1 MISTTLFPGRYV
13 QGANSI
19 QRIGAELSRF
29 GQKVFA
35 ICTPF
40 VFEKTL
46 PNLQSDIQKIVQF
59 NVEKFN
65 RECSDEEIDRL
76 SSMAEKHKAEV
87 IAGIGYWSI
96 GYFRLRPDEDGGID
110 LCGRRDYSQ

>member
-13 QGANSI
+13 QGTDSI
-19 QRIGAELSRF
+19 QRLYTELSRF
-29 GQKVFA
+29 GKKAFA

-40 VFEKTL
+40 VFEKRL
-46 PNLQSDIQKIVQF
+46 PVLQNDIQKFVQF

-76 SSMAEKHKAEV
+76 SSIAEKHKSEV
-87 IAGIGYWSI
+87 VPERKSI
-96 GYFRLRPDEDGGID
+96 KHIKNNRLCLFFKTKI
-110 LCGRRDYSQ
+110 